1 MTMTFRRF
9 PRRRTEETS
18 DEEDDAAWGDDQEPE
33 PPKAPKKPNAE
44 AKQPPRKGR
53 KLEFGSPKPK
63 PSKGEKADTTKP
75 KKESEPKAK
84 KEGGESKPKRSKVEP
99 TPQASVEKEQEVV
112 PETPQ
117 KESKSKRQKL
127 AVKASTAVF
136 EKSVSDRKLSPPEE
150 LEVLETHVKEAQK
163 KISANILGI
172 LKTQEKGQTI
182 RGFAKFNGTCD
193 QIVTESCLPLA
204 IKKFEE
210 LVSEKHPVDALFDAA
225 ETAKDSGYSVEL
237 TVGSK
242 RKHT

>member
-1 MTMTFRRF
+1 M
-9 PRRRTEETS
+9 
-18 DEEDDAAWGDDQEPE
+18 
-33 PPKAPKKPNAE
+33 
-44 AKQPPRKGR
+44 
-53 KLEFGSPKPK
+53 
-63 PSKGEKADTTKP
+63 
-75 KKESEPKAK
+75 
-84 KEGGESKPKRSKVEP
+84 
-99 TPQASVEKEQEVV
+99 
-112 PETPQ
+112 
-117 KESKSKRQKL
+117 
-127 AVKASTAVF
+127 KASTAVF